1 MQTIP
6 LIQFGFGGVGR
17 ATVERVLQ
25 AREDFEWR
33 YGIRLSYVALC
44 DSEGAVVEPRGIS
57 FGNLNRLLAAKA
69 EGQSIANASI
79 GYRHDGLLDIVD
91 VAGTLDAIVL
101 DLTANDETT
110 DALML
115 ALERGYSAVLAN
127 KKPLTGPYESF
138 RQLLDGN
145 RLRYEAT
152 VGAGVPVIAT
162 LRENLLASHDT
173 VHSIEGSL
181 SGTLG
186 YLTSGLQEGEAFSTL
201 VRNAKALGYTE
212 PDPRDD
218 LGGMDVARKAL
229 ILARTVGWP
238 LELDQIFVEPLYPQV
253 LDQGSVDEFLRVISA
268 LDADYQ
274 TSVASA
280 RIHGNTLRYAV
291 SLDEGA
297 AKVGLKAV
305 ALDSPLGRL
314 QGSDNL
320 VAFHS
325 EIYKDSPLVLQ
336 GRGAGVH
343 GTAAGVLADIVAL
356 ARQNA

>member
-17 ATVERVLQ
+17 ATVERALQ

-57 FGNLNRLLAAKA
+57 FGNLKRLLAAKA

-79 GYRHDGLLDIVD
+79 GYRHEGMIDIVD
-91 VAGTLDAIVL
+91 VAGTTDAIVL
-101 DLTANDETT
+101 DLTAEDDTT
-110 DALML
+110 DALLL

-127 KKPLTGPYESF
+127 KKPLTGPHEDF
-138 RQLLDGN
+138 KQLLSGN
-145 RLRYEAT
+145 RLRYEST

-162 LRENLLASHDT
+162 LQSNLIASHDT

-186 YLTSGLQEGEAFSTL
+186 YLTSGLQEGEAFSSL
-201 VRNAKALGYTE
+201 VRTAKALGYTE

-229 ILARTVGWP
+229 ILARTLGWP
-238 LELDQIFVEPLYPQV
+238 LELDQILVEPLYPAR
-253 LDQGSVDEFLRVISA
+253 LDQGSVDDFLLAISA

-274 TSVASA
+274 TSAASA
-280 RIHGNTLRYAV
+280 RVHGNTLRYAV
-291 SLDEGA
+291 SLSGGTAE
-297 AKVGLKAV
+297 VGLKAV
-305 ALDSPLGRL
+305 PLDSPLGRL

-320 VAFHS
+320 IAFHS
-325 EIYKDSPLVLQ
+325 EIYQDSPLVLQ

-343 GTAAGVLADIVAL
+343 GTAAGVLADVVAL
-356 ARQNA
+356 ARKNA